1 MALAMTSSSPQPP
14 SPSHRR
20 RRRSQPTTPTPT
32 PNANPKPKL
41 KPRTKALP
49 LLSDVGVGRD
59 PAAIKYYARV
69 ASNLAGAGRLRD
81 FLLAAEGLR
90 AAAGDDPSFAA
101 RISARLLSRGVAAA
115 VSERGLPFVLEF
127 FRDAERVRVPAVEM
141 LDADASDAVA
151 GACRMLL
158 EERRMVEFVEV
169 VEALSRNIAPNL
181 FMSML
186 QLGFSPYIIMLA

>member
-14 SPSHRR
+14 PPSHRR
-20 RRRSQPTTPTPT
+20 RRSPQPAAPT
-32 PNANPKPKL
+32 PNANSKPG
-41 KPRTKALP
+41 PRAKALP

-115 VSERGLPFVLEF
+115 VRDRGLPHVLEF
-127 FRDAERVRVPAVEM
+127 LRDAERVRVPAAEM

-151 GACRMLL
+151 AACRMLL
-158 EERRMVEFVEV
+158 EERRMAEYVEV
-169 VEALSRNIAPNL
+169 VEALARNDAPQSL
-181 FMSML
+181 HICAL
-186 QLGFSPYIIMLA
+186 VGLISPHSSVA